1 MGENHQKG
9 QKSGLSRKGLGGA
22 WMETRW
28 QNADSCPKPT
38 PNMKLWLGNEPG
50 WRETSRLWRR
60 SLSFLGVGQVME
72 QWICSG
78 PHLELTFGYILHDLL
93 QRSGQHSVFWASLF
107 LSGKMIMEI
116 LLAINGFP
124 RSLTMQADGYCVP
137 SPYYPCLVHFSCLS
151 LYPGPH
157 HTLQPLITACSAAPR
172 PQSFGQA
179 IPPSDVTYPLSTKPN
194 SDPNFSPE
202 TSKIPRT

>member
-9 QKSGLSRKGLGGA
+9 QKSGLSLEGLGGA

-28 QNADSCPKPT
+28 QNTDSCPKPT
-38 PNMKLWLGNEPG
+38 PNMKLWLGKEPG
-50 WRETSRLWRR
+50 WRETSRLGRR
-60 SLSFLGVGQVME
+60 SLSFLGWAKWW

-78 PHLELTFGYILHDLL
+78 YAHLELTLGYILHDLL

-107 LSGKMIMEI
+107 LSGKIIMEI
-116 LLAINGFP
+116 LLAINGFS
-124 RSLTMQADGYCVP
+124 RSLTLQADGYCVP
-137 SPYYPCLVHFSCLS
+137 SPYYPCLFHFSCLS
-151 LYPGPH
+151 LCSGPH
-157 HTLQPLITACSAAPR
+157 HILQPPIKACSMAPT

-179 IPPSDVTYPLSTKPN
+179 IPPPNVIRPLSAKPN

-202 TSKIPRT
+202 TSKIPLI